1 MPRLPSIHVAPLT
14 LKRLRRFRANR
25 RAWLSLCLLAA
36 LYVLSLAAELLCND
50 RPLYLRIEGR
60 TYFPVFRFHSQH
72 ELFGNHVH
80 TRPDYTRLTQTPG
93 FTNNP
98 HNRAI
103 FPLFRSHPRAVLN
116 PADLVSQRLARLS
129 ITPVIASGRFNLT
142 PDGRMTRPENLATLM
157 TDWDA
162 HDAAVVF
169 TNYWQIPPDIEQA
182 IRQRFANLAAPA
194 LQARLISLTTNRI
207 EVLASLTAFE
217 PRAAPPTS
225 VRIGLRQTE
234 TPATA
239 PMTLDFRNL
248 AIGPDDPPEVRPL
261 SARTWRRVPAAAR
274 DRLLDCARQVCR
286 YDQLVTQIPWG
297 TSQAEVRGVRTEIT
311 WPHRPVPGHRMG
323 VDAAGRD
330 VLARVLYGLRT
341 SLTFGLLLVTWAMLL
356 GCVVGALQGYFGG
369 WVDITAQRAIE
380 IWSALPFLYIMILV
394 GAVLGR
400 GFGLLLLC
408 YGLFNWIGMSY
419 YLRAEFLRLR
429 SRPFVEAARCQ
440 GLGPLRIIFRHILPN
455 ALTPLITLFPFSLV
469 GAVSALTAL
478 DYLGFGLPPLTP
490 SWGELLQQAQTFRW
504 AWWLIAYPSLALFT
518 VMILTVLVG
527 EGLRDAF
534 DPRPFTRLE

>member
-1 MPRLPSIHVAPLT
+1 MPLLPSISFSPLT

-25 RAWLSLCLLAA
+25 RAWLSLGILAA
-36 LYVLSLAAELLCND
+36 LYGLSLGAELLCND
-50 RPLYLRIEGR
+50 RPIYLRISGR
-60 TYFPVFRFHSQH
+60 NYFPVFRYHSQH

-80 TRPDYTRLTQTPG
+80 TRPDYARLAQTPG

-103 FPLFRSHPRAVLN
+103 FPPFRSHPRAVLD
-116 PADLVSQRLARLS
+116 PDQLASQRLARLT
-129 ITPVIASGRFNLT
+129 ITPAIASGRFNLT
-142 PDGRMTRPENLATLM
+142 AEGRITRAENLTAFMEAWEAQDAT
-157 TDWDA
+157 A
-162 HDAAVVF
+162 VF
-169 TNYWQIPPDIEQA
+169 TNYWEIPPALDQA
-182 IRQRFANLAAPA
+182 IRQRFANQAAPSA
-194 LQARLISLTTNRI
+194 EARLVSLTSNRL
-207 EVLASLTAFE
+207 EVLASLAAFE
-217 PRAAPPTS
+217 PRAVPPAS

-239 PMTLDFRNL
+239 PMTLDFRN
-248 AIGPDDPPEVRPL
+248 AAVRPEDPPAVRPR
-261 SARTWRRVPAAAR
+261 SARAWRRVPAAAR
-274 DRLLDCARQVCR
+274 DSLLECARQVCR
-286 YDQLVTQIPWG
+286 EDQVVTRVPWG
-297 TSQAEVRGVRTEIT
+297 TSQAEVRGLRTEIT

-341 SLTFGLLLVTWAMLL
+341 SLTFGLLLVAWAMLL
-356 GCVVGALQGYFGG
+356 GCVVGAVQGYFGG
-369 WVDITAQRAIE
+369 WVDIAAQRVIE

-440 GLGPLRIIFRHILPN
+440 GLGPVRIIFRHILPN